1 MPYCTIEEAWSTSL
15 NPELQQS
22 NSMGY
27 SNDTVHN
34 NVDFQ
39 NSRIY
44 NSLGEE
50 VAKKKKQ
57 PKKRQ
62 RNVNFSRTYN
72 RLPEHSGPKTR
83 FVKDNQNIHVRSSDG
98 TQLDS
103 KENHPS
109 YMNLDLPINEYN
121 IAMYEKLNDEYNKK
135 QKEITKKAVL
145 ENEYDNA
152 MYEKLNDE
160 YNKKQKKITEKAAL
174 KNENESED
182 ESEDESEHFSNQ
194 KMRHDSNYVHIIK
207 TLKEENN
214 KLRDMVNELKNT
226 KVREKDSIADIL
238 IFIITG
244 IVIILMMEN
253 ISKLVRRF

>member
-27 SNDTVHN
+27 SNETVHN

-62 RNVNFSRTYN
+62 RNANFSRTYN

-83 FVKDNQNIHVRSSDG
+83 FVKDNQNIYVRSSDG
-98 TQLDS
+98 TELDS

-121 IAMYEKLNDEYNKK
+121 VAMYEKLNDEYNKK
-135 QKEITKKAVL
+135 QKEIT
-145 ENEYDNA
+145 
-152 MYEKLNDE
+152 
-160 YNKKQKKITEKAAL
+160 EKAAL
-174 KNENESED
+174 ENED
-182 ESEDESEHFSNQ
+182 ESEDESEHFSN
-194 KMRHDSNYVHIIK
+194 KKERYDNKYLHIIK

-214 KLRDMVNELKNT
+214 KLRDMVDELKNN
-226 KVREKDSIADIL
+226 KVREKDSLADIM